1 MPIDPMSRAPEE
13 FSGDNGPAET
23 TSPAASET
31 NVQGASQSSSA
42 LGWISRFGTGI
53 GLQRFISAKLVLLL
67 VGAMAATF
75 VTLGVLHIYTS
86 RRTVEKTTLG
96 QAQLMSD
103 VIRRST
109 SHHMMRND
117 RRAIYEMMSTMAD
130 EPGVVRLRIINPEGK
145 ISFSTT
151 PEEIE
156 QMVDKRAELCTTCH
170 RSAQV
175 VSDTASDRSRIY
187 RQADGGRVIAVIT
200 PIYNEPACSNAACHA
215 HPANQKVLGVLDTHL
230 SMAAADANIAQNN
243 RWLLA
248 TVIVAIIFS
257 VVIIWWFVWQM
268 VHKPLTA
275 LQAGTERLASGDL
288 GHQIDV
294 TSSDEV
300 GELGASFNTMSCQLL
315 EAQTQIKAWA
325 QTLETRVEKKTK
337 ELKRAHDQMMNVEK
351 MLTIGEMA
359 AVVAHEINNPLA
371 GILTYAKLVKK
382 WILRGITEEQ
392 TKQEACDCL
401 DLIASESRR
410 CGDLVKNLLVFSRKS
425 PIHMENTDLNAIV
438 ARSMRLVQHRI
449 DLQSIQVQSS
459 LQQDLPLVYC
469 DGSQIEQVLLALVM
483 NAIDAMPHGGNLW
496 MSTRQLPNSE
506 IELQVR
512 DDGMGIP
519 PELMPKIFEP
529 FTTTKEVGKGVG
541 LGLAVSRGIVDRHC
555 GRIELQSELGV
566 GTQFRVILPLD
577 ARVSEAAQTALANAS
592 Q

>member
-1 MPIDPMSRAPEE
+1 MPTDPSSRSPEDVA
-13 FSGDNGPAET
+13 GDSMPAEAQPT
-23 TSPAASET
+23 AVSET
-31 NVQGASQSSSA
+31 TTQDASVSGGVP
-42 LGWISRFGTGI
+42 GWISRVRSYL
-53 GLQRFISAKLVLLL
+53 GLQRYISAKLVLLL
-67 VGAMAATF
+67 VGAMAFTL
-75 VTLGVLHIYTS
+75 VTLGALHIYTS

-103 VIRRST
+103 VIRRSI

-117 RRAIYEMMSTMAD
+117 RLAIYEMMSTMAD

-145 ISFSTT
+145 ISFSTD
-151 PEEIE
+151 PDEIE
-156 QMVDKRAELCTTCH
+156 RVIDKRAELCTTCH
-170 RSAQV
+170 K
-175 VSDTASDRSRIY
+175 TDRVTDRANDRARMY
-187 RQADGGRVIAVIT
+187 THAGGRAIAVIT
-200 PIYNEPACSNAACHA
+200 PINNEPACSNAACHA
-215 HPANQKVLGVLDTHL
+215 HPESQKVLGVLDTHL
-230 SMAAADANIAQNN
+230 SMAAADAAIAQNN

-248 TVIVAIIFS
+248 TVIVAIVFC
-257 VVIIWWFVWQM
+257 VATIWWFVWQM
-268 VHKPLTA
+268 VHKPLKV
-275 LQAGTERLASGDL
+275 LQAGTDRLASGGL
-288 GHQIDV
+288 GHQIEV
-294 TSSDEV
+294 TSIDEV
-300 GELGASFNTMSCQLL
+300 GQLASSFNTMSRQLF

-382 WILRGITEEQ
+382 WVTRGINDEQ

-410 CGDLVKNLLVFSRKS
+410 CGDLVKNLLVFSRRS

-459 LQQDLPLVYC
+459 LQQDLPMAYC

-496 MSTRQLPNSE
+496 ISTRQLPGSE

-541 LGLAVSRGIVDRHC
+541 LGLAVSRGIIERHS

-592 Q
+592 H